1 MAYLNA
7 KNTPTTNPGMPMM
20 NDTPASTDKNT
31 AKTAQLNEAT
41 MSIRITD
48 FVAPK
53 SPNLTGDSIKVVF

>member
-7 KNTPTTNPGMPMM
+7 KNTPTTTPGMAMM
-20 NDTPASTDKNT
+20 SDTPTSRDNNK
-31 AKTAQLNEAT
+31 AKRAQLNEAA

-53 SPNLTGDSIKVVF
+53 SPNLTADSIKVVF